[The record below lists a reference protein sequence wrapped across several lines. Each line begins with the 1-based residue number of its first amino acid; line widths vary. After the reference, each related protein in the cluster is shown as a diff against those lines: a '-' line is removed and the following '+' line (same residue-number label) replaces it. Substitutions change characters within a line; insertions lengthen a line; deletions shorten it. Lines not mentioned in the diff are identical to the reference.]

1 MIYAERSISRPC
13 EETRHIS
20 QKWLIE
26 RVSGPFPLPESSCVK
41 LLRLRTGPIPMQILI
56 DFFPIVVFFV
66 TYKFAGIFAATAAV
80 MVAMAVQIAIQ
91 WFRQGTVNKMLLI
104 SGALVGIFG
113 GITLLFRNPIF
124 IQWKPTIVNWLF
136 AAAFLGSRFFGER
149 TLTERMMGAAVQL
162 ETVMWRQLLVQT
174 GLQFPWDDCVLVPGN
189 QFFKCR
195 DLPRNCSIQ
204 VGRTDEFVMIRVG
217 PWTIH
222 LAIDAESGFPEV
234 DALIPD
240 GNQAAATMSL
250 SDSDADFLLKNIKR
264 LPGRNDS
271 NEAVTIDLNGSVIV
285 RAKGDDQEHPTDLL
299 LASSRRS
306 GDPIRC
312 SSDRGYLA
320 RAMSLGFREVSFIG
334 SEAPLLCQDQHR
346 CFVWALL
353 SKDSIIP
360 EDPRAIRI
368 ESPVTDPAKHP
379 LNHKRTENHKPTERT
394 RRSMPTSNPSGNGQ
408 PTEEDSSSLSLIE
421 QSESLKQ
428 SLQQAL
434 TQTRELIAALKRQKK
449 QTQLVQTTLNSLR
462 QLQSVDV

>member
-162 ETVMWRQLLVQT
+162 ETVMWRQLNLMWVGNFFFLGAANLYVVYNYDEATWVNFKLFGMLGLTLV
-174 GLQFPWDDCVLVPGN
+174 
-189 QFFKCR
+189 
-195 DLPRNCSIQ
+195 
-204 VGRTDEFVMIRVG
+204 M
-217 PWTIH
+217 
-222 LAIDAESGFPEV
+222 
-234 DALIPD
+234 AL
-240 GNQAAATMSL
+240 G
-250 SDSDADFLLKNIKR
+250 
-264 LPGRNDS
+264 
-271 NEAVTIDLNGSVIV
+271 
-285 RAKGDDQEHPTDLL
+285 
-299 LASSRRS
+299 
-306 GDPIRC
+306 
-312 SSDRGYLA
+312 
-320 RAMSLGFREVSFIG
+320 
-334 SEAPLLCQDQHR
+334 
-346 CFVWALL
+346 
-353 SKDSIIP
+353 
-360 EDPRAIRI
+360 
-368 ESPVTDPAKHP
+368 
-379 LNHKRTENHKPTERT
+379 
-394 RRSMPTSNPSGNGQ
+394 
-408 PTEEDSSSLSLIE
+408 
-421 QSESLKQ
+421 
-428 SLQQAL
+428 QAL
-434 TQTRELIAALKRQKK
+434 WIAVRTSGQ
-449 QTQLVQTTLNSLR
+449 QPEEG
-462 QLQSVDV
+462 